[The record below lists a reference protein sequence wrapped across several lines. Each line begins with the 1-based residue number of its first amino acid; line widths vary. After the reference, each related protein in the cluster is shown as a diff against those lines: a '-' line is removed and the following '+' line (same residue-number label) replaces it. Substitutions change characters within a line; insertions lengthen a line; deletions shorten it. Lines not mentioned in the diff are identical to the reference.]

1 MKIYIILVS
10 LCLFNQS
17 IISSQNLEEE
27 FKNIDLA
34 LIAQVNQGNSYVTF
48 PTDIG
53 NIEPLI
59 FEGKL
64 VPNFMIRKN
73 KSSRLIG
80 VLTPQ
85 IIIRMYNE
93 YSYPVKTPSYM
104 PQITTYYLIGN
115 RKNKELLTVF
125 GRLAHHSN
133 GQNQPLILENGN
145 INYESGDFATN
156 YIETGGIITSI
167 NRKTKA
173 IRFFKTSFEYHPE
186 SAVHRE
192 LGGRFSR
199 FRWHNE
205 FSAFKLPKNSKKGK
219 EKANMT
225 LDLNTTWLFGDMN
238 KTDNFSIER
247 LQVNLTYSYF
257 PKFLEDVGLFVQFYA
272 GKDFYNVYFDEY
284 RTLLRFGIIT
294 NKLRF

>member
-1 MKIYIILVS
+1 MAKTGILLLVMVFA
-10 LCLFNQS
+10 LRVF
-17 IISSQNLEEE
+17 SQESEKLSNL
-27 FKNIDLA
+27 NVD
-34 LIAQVNQGNSYVTF
+34 LIAQVNQGNSYITF

-59 FEGKL
+59 FEGN
-64 VPNFMIRKN
+64 VIPNFMIREN
-73 KSSRLIG
+73 KKSRLLG

-93 YSYPVKTPSYM
+93 YSFPVKTPSYM

-115 RKNKELLTVF
+115 RKNNELLTVF

-133 GQNQPLILENGN
+133 GQNQPLLLDDGS

-156 YIETGGIITSI
+156 YFETGGIVTSL
-167 NRKTKA
+167 NQKTNA

-186 SAVHRE
+186 NSVHR
-192 LGGRFSR
+192 LLNGRFSR
-199 FRWHNE
+199 FRWHND
-205 FSAFKLPKNSKKGK
+205 FSAFKLPRNTKTPK
-219 EKANMT
+219 EKADMS
-225 LDLNTTWLFGDMN
+225 LDLKTTWLFGNMPNTSTFDIN
-238 KTDNFSIER
+238 R
-247 LQVNLTYSYF
+247 LQLSVTYSYY
-257 PKFLEDVGLFVQFYA
+257 PTFLEDIGFFIQFYT

-284 RTLLRFGIIT
+284 RTMIRFGLMT